1 MKTKK
6 ANMEIKFHLF
16 VILLQ
21 SITNYF
27 NWIIIFI
34 KICIRKYPL
43 LVQMMIGTISS
54 LFFIASLV
62 TRAILSTQKTFPIY
76 WMNSCLGLVLVN
88 VQAKIQNQWEIYIQ
102 RFIVKNWPRQLW
114 GLVRQSKSM
123 WQAVRKGKLEP
134 LVGSWYCLPST
145 GISSSGK
152 SQSALLLKP
161 FPGLKQA
168 HLGYIGWFNWKQLIM
183 GLNHICKIPS

>member
-1 MKTKK
+1 METKK
-6 ANMEIKFHLF
+6 DNMEIKFHLF

-34 KICIRKYPL
+34 KICIRKYRL

-54 LFFIASLV
+54 LFFITSLV
-62 TRAILSTQKTFPIY
+62 TRAILSTQKTFPIC

-88 VQAKIQNQWEIYIQ
+88 FQAKIQNQWEIYIQ
-102 RFIVKNWPRQLW
+102 RFIVKNWPMQLW

-123 WQAVRKGKLEP
+123 WQAVRKGRLEP
-134 LVGSWYCLPST
+134 LVRSWYCLPST

-152 SQSALLLKP
+152 PQSAL
-161 FPGLKQA
+161 FPWIETGPPRL
-168 HLGYIGWFNWKQLIM
+168 HRMI
-183 GLNHICKIPS
+183 